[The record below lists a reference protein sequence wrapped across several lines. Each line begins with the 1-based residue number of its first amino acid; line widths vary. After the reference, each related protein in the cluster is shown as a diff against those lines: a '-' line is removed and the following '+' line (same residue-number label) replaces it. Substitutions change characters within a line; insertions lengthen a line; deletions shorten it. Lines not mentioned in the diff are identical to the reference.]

1 MSHGFTAGVMARQSF
16 DALAVDMQH
25 GTTGASPVPLIAV
38 GGASFLAPERQRNMG
53 GERGRE

>member
-1 MSHGFTAGVMARQSF
+1 MARQSF

-25 GTTGASPVPLIAV
+25 GTTGVSPVPLIAV